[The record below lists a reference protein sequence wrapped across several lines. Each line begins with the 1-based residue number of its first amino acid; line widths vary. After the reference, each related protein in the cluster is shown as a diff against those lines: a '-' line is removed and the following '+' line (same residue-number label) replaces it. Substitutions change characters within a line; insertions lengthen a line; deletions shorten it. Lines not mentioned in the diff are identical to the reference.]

1 MYSSSNETGIYIIR
15 CQINNFIYIGSASG
29 IKGFR
34 KRATYHRWTLN
45 HGKHHSPT
53 LQNHF
58 NKYGIDAFTF
68 EIALICPSEKCLDF
82 EQAFLDANGIGY
94 HNKSYNT
101 NPSGICLY
109 PGKRNGMSKLKGRKA
124 SEETRRR
131 ISEALTGIKRSEET
145 KLKVGNA
152 SRGRKHSP
160 ESLARMSAKLKGRKR
175 SPEYS
180 EKMRQWNLDNPL
192 SPEAR
197 KKIAQTAIEANSK
210 EYIITK
216 PDGEEIHVKNMTE
229 FCRQNDLSRASM
241 SYCACG
247 AAISHR
253 GWQCRYAHVT
263 KEEQEITFVALK
275 LKFGIKEYIV
285 TSPDGTQYLTENLT
299 HFSIEHGIDAASLS
313 TISLGKKRH
322 YKGWLCRLV
331 DEPEE
336 IRVKRLAL
344 RGKGKDYV
352 ITTPQGEE
360 VAVTSLTKFCSQH
373 KLDQSSMTRVA
384 RGKRKHYKGYLC
396 RYA

>member
-1 MYSSSNETGIYIIR
+1 MYSNSNETGVYIIR
-15 CQINNFIYIGSASG
+15 CNINNFIYIGSASG

-68 EIALICPSEKCLDF
+68 EIALVCPSEKCLDF
-82 EQAFLDANGIGY
+82 EQVFLDANGVGY
-94 HNKSYNT
+94 HNRSYNT
-101 NPSGICLY
+101 NPSAICLY
-109 PGKRNGMSKLKGRKA
+109 PGKRKTVSKLKGRKA
-124 SEETRRR
+124 SEETRRK
-131 ISEALTGIKRSEET
+131 ISIALTGLKRSEESIR
-145 KLKVGNA
+145 K
-152 SRGRKHSP
+152 SR
-160 ESLARMSAKLKGRKR
+160 EARIGRKR
-175 SPEYS
+175 SPEAVAKSAAKLRGRKRPPEYC

-229 FCRQNDLSRASM
+229 FCRQNGLSRASM

-247 AAISHR
+247 NTIAHK
-253 GWQCRYAHVT
+253 GWKCRYAHT
-263 KEEQEITFVALK
+263 SKEEQEATIAAIK

-285 TSPDGTQYLTENLT
+285 TSPDGTEYLTENLT
-299 HFSIEHGIDAASLS
+299 HVSVEHGIDAASLCMM
-313 TISLGKKRH
+313 SLGKKRH

-344 RGKGKDYV
+344 RGKAKDYIV
-352 ITTPQGEE
+352 TTPQGEE
-360 VAVTSLTKFCSQH
+360 LAVTNIFKFSKETGLDHSSLI
-373 KLDQSSMTRVA
+373 RVA
-384 RGKRKHYKGYLC
+384 RGKRSHYKGYLC
-396 RYA
+396 RYV